1 MRLALAILAAVS
13 LAGAAGAAG
22 AKERLVMDPYPGD
35 KPWKEVV
42 NQATEDLTV
51 RELVPEGQTATQHID
66 VLVLQANHHLRHA
79 VTPDRFLTHVLR
91 QTESDCQAVLVTGPR
106 AVVEDGRDVAYGQAY
121 CGRRKG
127 QVYGMSMYFK
137 VVDGD
142 DALYLIERDII
153 VPPTDTPGGKPYG
166 PDRADEAMA
175 LMRKQGEAGRY
186 MLTGVRLCTD
196 DSANPKCQPG
206 G

>member
-1 MRLALAILAAVS
+1 MRQALIVAAVLG
-13 LAGAAGAAG
+13 LAGAAQ
-22 AKERLVMDPYPGD
+22 AKERLVIDPYPAD
-35 KPWKEVV
+35 KPWKEVL
-42 NQATEDLTV
+42 NQATEDLAV
-51 RELVPEGQTATQHID
+51 RELVPADQTESMHSDI
-66 VLVLQANHHLRHA
+66 LILQANHKLRHA
-79 VTPDRFLTHVLR
+79 VTPDRFLTSVLR
-91 QTESDCQAVLVTGPR
+91 QTQNNCQAVLITGPK

-127 QVYGMSMYFK
+127 QPFGMSIFFK

-166 PDRADEAMA
+166 EDRAQDAMA

-186 MLTGVRLCTD
+186 LLTGVRLCTD
-196 DSANPKCQPG
+196 DSADPKCKPG